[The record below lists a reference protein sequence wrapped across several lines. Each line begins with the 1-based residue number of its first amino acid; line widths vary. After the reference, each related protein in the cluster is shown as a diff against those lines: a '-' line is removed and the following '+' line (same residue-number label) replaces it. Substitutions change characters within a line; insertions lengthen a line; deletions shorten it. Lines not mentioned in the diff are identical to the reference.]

1 MAIKL
6 TKGGRINLE
15 KEAPGL
21 KEVLVGLGWD
31 ANPTDTGGD
40 FDLDVSVLMLDE
52 KGKALGENYFIF
64 YNNPVSPC
72 GAVKHLGDN
81 RTGVGEGDD
90 EQIVINLE
98 KIDPKI
104 GKMVFIVSIYK
115 AEERKQNFG
124 LVENAYIRLL
134 DNKTG
139 EEIARYD
146 LAEDFSTEIAV
157 NFGELYKKEG
167 QWRFRA
173 VGMGQKEGL
182 GEFLKQYGFEVE

>member
-31 ANPTDTGGD
+31 ANTTDTGGD
-40 FDLDVSVLMLDE
+40 FDLDVSVLMLD
-52 KGKALGENYFIF
+52 KNGKALGENYFIF

-81 RTGVGEGDD
+81 RTGTGEGDD
-90 EQIVINLE
+90 EQIIVDLE
-98 KIDPKI
+98 KIDPKV
-104 GKMVFIVSIYK
+104 GKMIFIVSIYK

-134 DNKTG
+134 NNKTG

-146 LAEDFSTEIAV
+146 LGEDFSTEIAV

-182 GEFLKQYGFEVE
+182 GEFLKQYGFEIE